1 METPN
6 TAALTTLHLL
16 LFNSME
22 LAMINH
28 ILVPLDGSTLAE
40 CVLPHVIAMA
50 PITNAHVTLLHVMQ
64 PLQSGP
70 SGPVDPIEW
79 HLQKQNSEKYLDQ
92 IVGQLNEAGII
103 GVDRIILEGRPA
115 SSVVEFAH
123 NNNVDLI
130 VLSTHGQSGL
140 SGWNVSS
147 VVQKILLRSYKSILL
162 VRAYL
167 PSSAGMTKVRYKR
180 LFIGMDC
187 SPRSEF
193 VLPYAIS
200 LAQHHKSQVILETV
214 IEKPQTINRFPLSEE
229 DTNLIN
235 KWVERNAEA
244 ASRYLNQLVTQ
255 FLRKELKLKA
265 HVSTGDSAI
274 TVLHDM
280 AEESNADL
288 VMLVAHGYTGER
300 RWPYGS
306 VTTSFIAY
314 GNSSLMIMQDL
325 PKTEIHPTRAE
336 LAVKEG
342 KGH

>member
-1 METPN
+1 MEV
-6 TAALTTLHLL
+6 
-16 LFNSME
+16 
-22 LAMINH
+22 AMINH

-40 CVLPHVIAMA
+40 CVLPHVIAIA
-50 PITNAHVTLLHVMQ
+50 PVTNARVTLLHVMQ
-64 PLQSGP
+64 PLQNTSGNAA
-70 SGPVDPIEW
+70 VDPIEW

-92 IVGQLNEAGII
+92 IVSQLNQSGIL
-103 GVDRIILEGRPA
+103 GVDRVILEGGPA
-115 SSVVEFAH
+115 SSVVEFAS

-140 SGWNVSS
+140 SGWNVSG

-200 LAQHHKSQVILETV
+200 LAQQHKSQVILETV
-214 IEKPQTINRFPLSEE
+214 IERPQTINRFPLSEE

-235 KWVERNAEA
+235 KFVERNAEA

-255 FLRKELKLKA
+255 FSMKELKLKA

-336 LAVKEG
+336 LAVREG

>member
-1 METPN
+1 ME
-6 TAALTTLHLL
+6 ATL
-16 LFNSME
+16 
-22 LAMINH
+22 INH

-40 CVLPHVIAMA
+40 CVLPHVIAIA
-50 PITNAHVTLLHVMQ
+50 PVTNAHVTLLHVMQ
-64 PLQSGP
+64 PLQG
-70 SGPVDPIEW
+70 GRGGAVDPIEW

-92 IVGQLNEAGII
+92 IVNQLNQSGIL
-103 GVDRIILEGRPA
+103 GVERVVLEGGPA
-115 SSVVEFAH
+115 NSVVDFAFH
-123 NNNVDLI
+123 NNVDLI

-167 PSSAGMTKVRYKR
+167 PSSAGLTKVRYKR

-200 LAQHHKSQVILETV
+200 LAQFHKSQVILESV
-214 IEKPQTINRFPLSEE
+214 IEKPQPVNRFPLSEE
-229 DTNLIN
+229 DTNFIN
-235 KWVERNAEA
+235 KFVERNYEA
-244 ASRYLNQLVTQ
+244 ATRYLKQLVTQ
-255 FLRKELKLKA
+255 FSMKELKLKA
-265 HVSTGDSAI
+265 HVSTGENAI

-288 VMLVAHGYTGER
+288 VMLVAHGYSGER

-325 PKTEIHPTRAE
+325 PKAEIQPTRAE
-336 LAVKEG
+336 MAVREG

>member
-1 METPN
+1 
-6 TAALTTLHLL
+6 
-16 LFNSME
+16 
-22 LAMINH
+22 MINH
-28 ILVPLDGSTLAE
+28 ILVPLDGSALAE
-40 CVLPHVIAMA
+40 CVLPHVIALA
-50 PITNAHVTLLHVMQ
+50 PLTNARVTLLHVLQ
-64 PLQSGP
+64 PLQNGGGSAA
-70 SGPVDPIEW
+70 VDPIEW

-92 IVGQLNEAGII
+92 LVGQLNQSGIL
-103 GVDRIILEGRPA
+103 GVERLILEGSPA
-115 SSVVEFAH
+115 TRVVDFAH

-130 VLSTHGQSGL
+130 ILSTHGQSGL

-167 PSSAGMTKVRYKR
+167 PSSAGMTKIRYKR
-180 LFIGMDC
+180 LFIGLDC

-200 LAQHHKSQVILETV
+200 LAQFHKSQVILESV
-214 IEKPQTINRFPLSEE
+214 IEKPQAINRFPLSEE
-229 DTNLIN
+229 DSNFIN
-235 KWVERNAEA
+235 KFVERNYEA
-244 ASRYLNQLVTQ
+244 ATRYLKQLVTQ
-255 FLRKELKLKA
+255 FSMKDLKFKA

-288 VMLVAHGYTGER
+288 VMLAAHGFTGER

-325 PKTEIHPTRAE
+325 PKTEIQPTRAE
-336 LAVKEG
+336 MAIREG

>member
-1 METPN
+1 ME
-6 TAALTTLHLL
+6 
-16 LFNSME
+16 FV
-22 LAMINH
+22 MINH

-40 CVLPHVIAMA
+40 CVLPHVIAIA
-50 PITNAHVTLLHVMQ
+50 PVTNARVTILHVMQ
-64 PLQSGP
+64 PLQNGR
-70 SGPVDPIEW
+70 GGGAVDPIEW

-92 IVGQLNEAGII
+92 IISQFNQSGLL
-103 GVDRIILEGRPA
+103 GVDRVILEGSPA
-115 SSVVEFAH
+115 SSVVDFAR

-167 PSSAGMTKVRYKR
+167 PPSAGMTKIRYKR

-193 VLPYAIS
+193 VLPYAIG
-200 LAQHHKSQVILETV
+200 LAQHHRSQVILESV
-214 IEKPQTINRFPLSEE
+214 IERPQAINRFPLSDE

-235 KWVERNAEA
+235 KFVERNYEA
-244 ASRYLNQLVTQ
+244 ATRYLKQLVTQ
-255 FLRKELKLKA
+255 FSMKDLKLKA

-336 LAVKEG
+336 MAVREG